1 MIQKKVKMISAKGL
15 TVDLIDKYSILNGEK
30 YFFRN
35 KLQNYFVFIT
45 FNIYAFIFETGE
57 NDKIYSWKSIEL
69 SEEKNINS
77 YEWDTNFSPELNNSV
92 YFKGICLKQKRVSF
106 LHKNIVNL
114 YISYKL
120 DTWSKDLNTDFTL
133 GNCLFGAVKLTKNA
147 DPDKYKQSGYSIGFD
162 LRSQFSWSD
171 GNDGKNVIIFIVDNS
186 SSVHTDGRNK
196 NFLVLGERPT
206 QSLDNATITAV

>member
-1 MIQKKVKMISAKGL
+1 MIQKKVKIISAKGL

-45 FNIYAFIFETGE
+45 FSIYAFIFETGE

-114 YISYKL
+114 YLSHKL

-147 DPDKYKQSGYSIGFD
+147 DPDK
-162 LRSQFSWSD
+162 
-171 GNDGKNVIIFIVDNS
+171 
-186 SSVHTDGRNK
+186 
-196 NFLVLGERPT
+196 
-206 QSLDNATITAV
+206 